1 MFEELS
7 MMNFSE
13 AQQDMRRAYYDGV
26 TGVIVSATVWL
37 IAAVVAWQSTPG
49 NAIVAL
55 LIGGMF
61 IFPLSVALSK
71 LMGRS
76 GVHSKA
82 NPLSS
87 LATTGT
93 IWMLLAIP
101 IAYGASLYKV
111 EWFFPAMLVTIGGR
125 YLTFT
130 TLYGLRT
137 YYLCGAALAAAGV
150 ASVLLKMPVVVG
162 ALAGASIEY
171 VFACLILLKARRAD
185 RLL

>member
-1 MFEELS
+1 MDLGD
-7 MMNFSE
+7 
-13 AQQDMRRAYYDGV
+13 AQQDMRRAYLDGA

-37 IAAVVAWQSTPG
+37 IAAIFAWQSTPG
-49 NAIVAL
+49 KAIGAL
-55 LIGGMF
+55 LIGGIF

-76 GVHSKA
+76 GVHSKE

-87 LATTGT
+87 LAAAGT
-93 IWMLLAIP
+93 LWMLLSIP
-101 IAYGASLYKV
+101 IAYGASLHKV

-137 YYLCGAALAAAGV
+137 YSFCGAALCAAGIAV
-150 ASVLLKMPVVVG
+150 VLLKLPVLTG
-162 ALAGASIEY
+162 ALFGAVIEY
-171 VFACLILLKARRAD
+171 GFAWLLFFSSKNKAR
-185 RLL
+185 LIS

>member
-1 MFEELS
+1 
-7 MMNFSE
+7 MNFSE
-13 AQQDMRRAYYDGV
+13 AQQDMRRAYYDGA
-26 TGVIVSATVWL
+26 TGVVVSATVWL
-37 IAAVVAWQSTPG
+37 IAAMVAWQSTSG
-49 NAIVAL
+49 KAIGAL

-61 IFPLSVALSK
+61 IFPMSVALSK
-71 LMGRS
+71 LMGRT
-76 GVHSKA
+76 GVHSKE

-93 IWMLLAIP
+93 LWMLLAIP

-137 YYLCGAALAAAGV
+137 YYFFGAVLSVAGIALV
-150 ASVLLKMPVVVG
+150 VLKMPVLAG
-162 ALAGASIEY
+162 ALAGAAIEY
-171 VFACLILLKARRAD
+171 FFACLIFLKAKDERRLA
-185 RLL
+185 R